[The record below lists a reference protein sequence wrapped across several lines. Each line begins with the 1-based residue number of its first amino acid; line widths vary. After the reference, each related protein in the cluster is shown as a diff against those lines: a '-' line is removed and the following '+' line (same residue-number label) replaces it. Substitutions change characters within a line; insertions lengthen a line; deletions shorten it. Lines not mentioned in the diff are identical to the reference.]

1 MNKNNVIWYS
11 VVAVLVCLVCGMG
24 YMIYQNKI
32 ATMDNSIV
40 GLNSQ
45 ITGLQNQ
52 NSSLQSQNL
61 ALNSQMNQLMIERDK
76 AKYSKTFTSVEELRS
91 FVANNAGYNFGSS
104 SYDNSDVCIKI
115 MLAARNQGY
124 WMGLMPKQTVSFNNI
139 ISPWN
144 SSWNDYSYNNCNNC
158 NNCSNCSNCN
168 DCSYS
173 SHPSVSYYNNNVYR
187 NYSNYSSSF
196 SGVINVAVVGGRDI
210 YTIESGTVIYA
221 GSMSTGF

>member
-124 WMGLMPKQTVSFNNI
+124 WMGLMPKQTVSF